1 MTRAPPR
8 IGKKKK
14 VDQTAI
20 VNDQQ
25 IVELTTR
32 WTLRRFGIHGRL
44 GRIRPAR
51 GRVQGQMVEMDGMDV
66 DSKVHEWETLAK
78 VHASYLESFPL
89 HSTAQ

>member
-1 MTRAPPR
+1 MTRALPTHR
-8 IGKKKK
+8 NKIKIKK
-14 VDQTAI
+14 VDKTTI

-51 GRVQGQMVEMDGMDV
+51 ARGRVQGQMAEMDGWMWTV
-66 DSKVHEWETLAK
+66 KWKHW
-78 VHASYLESFPL
+78 PR
-89 HSTAQ
+89 